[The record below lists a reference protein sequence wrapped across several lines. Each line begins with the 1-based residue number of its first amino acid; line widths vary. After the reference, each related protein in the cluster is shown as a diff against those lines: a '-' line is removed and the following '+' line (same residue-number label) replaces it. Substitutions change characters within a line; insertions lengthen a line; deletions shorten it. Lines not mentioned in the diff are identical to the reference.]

1 MVKNSLPGLNKRE
14 DSQAPVPYD
23 LMEGPGRGSGNG
35 LSVLLDAYTLTGEKS
50 YLLKAEELIRHCI
63 HPKDDLSKRK
73 LSDVNARWMYTIFL
87 QALGKYLEIKYE
99 VLEMDYMYFYAKESL
114 LHYAKWMLENE
125 VPFLSIREQLDYPN
139 FATRAAT
146 DIRKANVLILAGFY
160 SDGDLRG
167 RLFEKARFFF
177 ENSIRDLVSLETR
190 TLTRPLAIL
199 MQNIDLPLFNAS
211 HSEEKPHPVDTLP
224 RDFGLPKNTESLWYL
239 LKENVKLIGRLISC
253 VTSRKGEVEST

>member
-1 MVKNSLPGLNKRE
+1 
-14 DSQAPVPYD
+14 
-23 LMEGPGRGSGNG
+23 
-35 LSVLLDAYTLTGEKS
+35 
-50 YLLKAEELIRHCI
+50 
-63 HPKDDLSKRK
+63 
-73 LSDVNARWMYTIFL
+73 MYTIFL

-160 SDGDLRG
+160 SDGDLRV

-211 HSEEKPHPVDTLP
+211 HSEEELHPVDTLP

-239 LKENVKLIGRLISC
+239 VKENVKLIGRLISC
-253 VTSRKGEVEST
+253 VTSRKGEVKSA